1 MAHVFAG
8 SSPVGRPLHSF
19 IVVNEGMIE
28 FTSSNSA
35 EPTESDAKVSY
46 DPRLRGTIAPTVV
59 EPKEVITREA
69 ARQAALLKQEE
80 DEIEHSP
87 GLEKELNALGVPDTM
102 QKFMQIALRK
112 PHLIT
117 VTYFSNTGRFQ
128 HHVNV
133 HSRFPKQDIVKVLD
147 HLKVKAEEVWLGK
160 PDVTSGIRAEIAR
173 QKGGSPGRSGG
184 RKRKKKKSRRR

>member
-1 MAHVFAG
+1 MAA
-8 SSPVGRPLHSF
+8 
-19 IVVNEGMIE
+19 IE
-28 FTSSNSA
+28 FTSSNNA
-35 EPTESDAKVSY
+35 EPAESAAKVSY
-46 DPRLRGTIAPTVV
+46 DPSLRGTIAPTVV

-87 GLEKELNALGVPDTM
+87 ELEKELKALGVPDVM

-128 HHVNV
+128 HHVSA
-133 HSRFPKQDIVKVLD
+133 HSRFPKKDIAKVFD
-147 HLKVKAEEVWLGK
+147 HLKVKAEEAWLGK
-160 PDVTSGIRAEIAR
+160 PDVASGIRAEIAR
-173 QKGGSPGRSGG
+173 QKNRSPGRSGG
-184 RKRKKKKSRRR
+184 RKRKKRKGRRR

>member
-1 MAHVFAG
+1 MWLTYLRVRDP
-8 SSPVGRPLHSF
+8 PVAPY
-19 IVVNEGMIE
+19 VTMEEMKE
-28 FTSSNSA
+28 FKSSNNA
-35 EPTESDAKVSY
+35 EPAESAAKVSY
-46 DPRLRGTIAPTVV
+46 DPSLRGTIAPTVV

-69 ARQAALLKQEE
+69 AQQAALLKQEE

-87 GLEKELNALGVPDTM
+87 ELEKELNALGVPDTM

-133 HSRFPKQDIVKVLD
+133 HSRFPKKDIAPVLD

-160 PDVTSGIRAEIAR
+160 PDVTSGIREEIAR
-173 QKGGSPGRSGG
+173 QKGRHTGRSSG
-184 RKRKKKKSRRR
+184 RKRKKKKSKRR